1 MHICTLVESFS
12 WPWWLIVLVAS
23 VAIVVALQQKRV
35 EWATFV
41 VLAATLGL
49 MIFGDFWLYM
59 EVLATPRQLGQGLIF
74 YVVGGLLWGMFQ
86 RLLWATDGQ
95 GADLQQWISWVA
107 YWPWSLSWW
116 VVQLLVRKIGQHFF
130 PPRDE

>member
-49 MIFGDFWLYM
+49 MISATFGLMEASLY
-59 EVLATPRQLGQGLIF
+59 RGSSQGLIF
-74 YVVGGLLWGMFQ
+74 YVVAVTMGMFSGIVG
-86 RLLWATDGQ
+86 TDGQ
-95 GADLQQWISWVA
+95 GADLHSGSVGR

-116 VVQLLVRKIGQHFF
+116 VVQL
-130 PPRDE
+130 